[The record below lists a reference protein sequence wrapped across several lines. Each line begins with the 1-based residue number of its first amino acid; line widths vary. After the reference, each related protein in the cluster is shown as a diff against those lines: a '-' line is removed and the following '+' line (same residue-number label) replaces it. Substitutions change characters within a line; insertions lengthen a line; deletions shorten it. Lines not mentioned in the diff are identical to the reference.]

1 MPTEN
6 RDVLAGKQLS
16 TALLFSR
23 CSNAI
28 SKTLCYAGLGGVLW
42 RTKQGLSKVYI
53 KSQEL
58 VSAASVF
65 SFLSFSPTL
74 QQQATNRFSCPHFS
88 SFTFLSTSNNYNA
101 LPSPIRKHQERRQ
114 GRSRHSLA
122 SLLERLLQLLSI
134 LWCRRVA
141 VLARST
147 LSIRPRRALIDE
159 LNVTIISTVNTR
171 HYPTSF
177 PGGNDVYSISPTT
190 ASDLAFTHVTQLS
203 FSLSFDASA

>member
-74 QQQATNRFSCPHFS
+74 LFNNKQQIAFLVRISSALHFYQRQITTMPCHHRS
-88 SFTFLSTSNNYNA
+88 GSTKNAAKEGAGIA
-101 LPSPIRKHQERRQ
+101 LPVCWSDYYNFCPSCGVDVSQFSHEA
-114 GRSRHSLA
+114 HCPYA
-122 SLLERLLQLLSI
+122 
-134 LWCRRVA
+134 RVA
-141 VLARST
+141 
-147 LSIRPRRALIDE
+147 
-159 LNVTIISTVNTR
+159 
-171 HYPTSF
+171 H
-177 PGGNDVYSISPTT
+177 
-190 ASDLAFTHVTQLS
+190 
-203 FSLSFDASA
+203 

>member
-1 MPTEN
+1 MLRGVGGCFVE
-6 RDVLAGKQLS
+6 D
-16 TALLFSR
+16 
-23 CSNAI
+23 
-28 SKTLCYAGLGGVLW
+28 KTGTLKSLYKEPRTCLGSIRIFFL
-42 RTKQGLSKVYI
+42 I
-53 KSQEL
+53 
-58 VSAASVF
+58 
-65 SFLSFSPTL
+65 FLSYSSL

-141 VLARST
+141 VLAWST